1 MRSRDSTCVNL
12 AATGSGVGPTPS
24 ILSLSRY
31 GKNLATELSAD
42 QSFCP
47 CYLSVCKDANEI
59 PRPSS
64 YLPSSSEHLDSP
76 LNPSIN
82 NTIVANLL
90 MAELFQ
96 E

>member
-1 MRSRDSTCVNL
+1 MSQPGT
-12 AATGSGVGPTPS
+12 TGSGVGPTPS
-24 ILSLSRY
+24 ILSVSRY
-31 GKNLATELSAD
+31 GKNQATELSAD
-42 QSFCP
+42 QSFCL
-47 CYLSVCKDANEI
+47 CCKDVNEI

-64 YLPSSSEHLDSP
+64 YLPSSSEQLDSS
-76 LNPSIN
+76 LNPSMN